1 MKLQV
6 LGSSSKGNCYI
17 LSNDKET
24 LIIECGITFNSIK
37 KALNYD
43 ISNIVGAII
52 SHEHGDHS
60 KYIGTLIKSGI
71 NVYAHK
77 TVFEKKN
84 IVNSLANDIT
94 NLIPFEVGNFHIT
107 PMEVIHDKTVVCFA
121 FVIKHKDL
129 GSLLFITD
137 SLYFPTKYDKFITGC
152 TTVMIEANYS
162 DELIDQNVISGK
174 IHETQRQRVMF
185 THMEICNTIQ
195 VVKRLILKNPI
206 RNIILLHLSDDNASP
221 KLFYTMM
228 QKAIGI
234 PTYVANKELIIEI

>member
-1 MKLQV
+1 MLTRQSLKRKTSLTHLQM
-6 LGSSSKGNCYI
+6 I
-17 LSNDKET
+17 LPT
-24 LIIECGITFNSIK
+24 LYLLRLVIF
-37 KALNYD
+37 
-43 ISNIVGAII
+43 IS
-52 SHEHGDHS
+52 
-60 KYIGTLIKSGI
+60 
-71 NVYAHK
+71 
-77 TVFEKKN
+77 
-84 IVNSLANDIT
+84 
-94 NLIPFEVGNFHIT
+94 P

-195 VVKRLILKNPI
+195 VVKRSYFKEP
-206 RNIILLHLSDDNASP
+206 
-221 KLFYTMM
+221 Y
-228 QKAIGI
+228 QKHYSV
-234 PTYVANKELIIEI
+234 TSK